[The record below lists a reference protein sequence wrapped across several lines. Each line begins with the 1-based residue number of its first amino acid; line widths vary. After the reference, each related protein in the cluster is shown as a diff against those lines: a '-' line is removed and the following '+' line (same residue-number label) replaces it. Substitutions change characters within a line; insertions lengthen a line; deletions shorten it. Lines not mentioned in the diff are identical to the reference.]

1 MQVKRGIPRKI
12 CLDLGQGSRILSFLE
27 SSLDGE
33 INQVFNQED
42 AVTRCSSDQ
51 SSVPLLSM
59 MAQDEPCGGVA
70 LKVGTVV
77 QLPTT

>member
-42 AVTRCSSDQ
+42 AVTLFLGPIFCSPPFYDGSGQ
-51 SSVPLLSM
+51 TL
-59 MAQDEPCGGVA
+59 
-70 LKVGTVV
+70 
-77 QLPTT
+77 